1 MGKGIELKEK
11 KGNIAV
17 MALGTNPL
25 DGNQREKKLNH
36 ISLAVLLVLVIG
48 YIVLFSL
55 LSIYSHSNLRAPSYD
70 TAIFSQVVW
79 KLSHFK
85 EPVSTLRG
93 MNFFGDHM
101 VPILFLLVPLYWVG
115 ADTIGLLVVQ
125 TVAIAAGALILYL
138 LARRKIGGR
147 WVPVCVS
154 VSYLLYPALQNMNL
168 FAFHPEAIATFF
180 FLSAVLAVDDRKFGW
195 FFACSILAMVCKEDM
210 ALAILVLG
218 VVVYFKYDRRVGMI
232 ASIGSF
238 AYFLLAILV
247 IMPLFS
253 PEGYQYTSRLSL
265 FGETTFEAIKNF
277 LIRPLRTADILSTR
291 MNLRY
296 IFDLF
301 MPVAFISFF
310 SPIYLL
316 PALPAFVIN
325 IVSDFAPQHT
335 ILCQYTAAITPF
347 VFAAGVFGLKKFKEW
362 AGEGAQVKKVLG
374 AVGGILLACSLA
386 GNFYLSPSPLSEK
399 WTSKDYVGDS
409 HVKVVKEGLSK
420 IPSKASVSAQRSLL
434 VELSCRDELYEFPNP
449 FIDYVSDEY
458 YKSLGKLSEVV
469 FPGLYQRREGKT
481 VKKTTKVPRVDYV
494 ALDEKSI
501 SYPLDEAECKR
512 LEARL
517 VNEGGYVQVF
527 RKDGVVILKRI

>member
-1 MGKGIELKEK
+1 MGSRK
-11 KGNIAV
+11 KGNTIVAASGADSV
-17 MALGTNPL
+17 
-25 DGNQREKKLNH
+25 DGNRREKRLNY
-36 ISLAVLLVLVIG
+36 IFFAVLLVLILG

-55 LSIYSHSNLRAPSYD
+55 LSICSHSNLKAPSYD

-79 KLSHFK
+79 KLSQFK

-115 ADTIGLLVVQ
+115 ADIIGLLVTQ

-138 LARRKIGGR
+138 LARRKIEGR
-147 WVPVCVS
+147 WIPVCIS
-154 VSYLLYPALQNMNL
+154 ASYLLYPALQNMNL

-195 FFACSILAMVCKEDM
+195 FYLCSILAIACKEDM

-218 VVVYFKYDRRVGMI
+218 LVVYFKYDRRAGAIV
-232 ASIGSF
+232 SIGSF
-238 AYFLLAILV
+238 VYFLLVILV

-265 FGETTFEAIKNF
+265 FGETTFDAMKNF
-277 LIRPLRTADILSTR
+277 FIRPVRTVDILSTR

-301 MPVAFISFF
+301 MPVAFISFL
-310 SPIYLL
+310 SPIYIL
-316 PALPAFVIN
+316 PALPAFMIN

-347 VFAAGVFGLKKFKEW
+347 VFVAAVYGLKKFKEW
-362 AGEGAQVKKVLG
+362 AGEGAEVSKILG
-374 AVGGILLACSLA
+374 VVGGILLACSLA

-399 WTSKDYVGDS
+399 WTAKNYVSDS

-420 IPSKASVSAQRSLL
+420 IPSRASVSAQRSLL
-434 VELSCRDELYEFPNP
+434 VGLSSRDELYEFPNP

-458 YKSLGKLSEVV
+458 YQSLGGLSKVV
-469 FPGLYQRREGKT
+469 FPELYQRREGKT
-481 VKKTTKVPRVDYV
+481 KGGCPEVPRVEYV

-517 VNEGGYVQVF
+517 VSEGGYTQIF
-527 RKDGVVILKRI
+527 RKGGVVILKRT